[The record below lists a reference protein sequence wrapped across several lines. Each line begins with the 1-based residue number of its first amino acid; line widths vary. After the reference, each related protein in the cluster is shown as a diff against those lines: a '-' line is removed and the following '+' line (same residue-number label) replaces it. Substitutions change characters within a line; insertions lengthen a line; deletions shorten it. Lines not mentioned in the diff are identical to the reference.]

1 MQKYPNI
8 IEPGI
13 AAGSF
18 ADLVDSER
26 VRLLFWRNLPPTLLA
41 CLFGLALGWF
51 LHTNGA
57 VGIHI
62 WLFLKIAVVGLRVLC
77 HLGFSRNQTARHPND
92 WLRLYLWLLAAD
104 GLVWGAPVFLINTA
118 DLVLLSAA
126 MSAVVG
132 VASVG
137 CVVLSVSFAANAV
150 FCLCTVVPFMLL
162 QLSLG
167 GQYNLYMAGSL
178 GIFLVVVLADAR
190 RAAASTTELLQLRFQ
205 STELLTQAKLAQ
217 ANAAASNEAKTRFMA
232 AISHEIRT
240 PMHVVLGMLELLLK
254 QETDSAKQSQLMMT
268 QKSGAHLLGL
278 INDVLDLSRIEA
290 GGLELKPGTFDL
302 RMAVEAVAAPF
313 YAMAEAKGLR
323 LTLFHPTGSDF
334 TVFADEMRVRQV
346 LYNLLGNAIQH
357 TTEGRITLT
366 SQLTPDAIA
375 VRVKDSGKGI
385 PVAHQASIFDP
396 FQQGPVDKKS
406 ALSGSGLG
414 LAIARQ
420 LAEAMHGELVLE
432 SSSAEGSCF
441 KLTVPRHAGV

>member
-1 MQKYPNI
+1 MQKHPNSS
-8 IEPGI
+8 EPEIPTG
-13 AAGSF
+13 AF
-18 ADLVDSER
+18 TDLVDAER
-26 VRLLFWRNLPPTLLA
+26 VRLLFWRNLPPMLLA
-41 CLFGLALGWF
+41 CLFALALGWF
-51 LHTNGA
+51 LQTNGA
-57 VGIHI
+57 VGIPV
-62 WLFLKIAVVGLRVLC
+62 WLFLKFAVVGLRGLC

-118 DLVLLSAA
+118 DLVLLSTV

-137 CVVLSVSFAANAV
+137 CVVLSVSFAATTV

-167 GQYNLYMAGSL
+167 GQYNLYMASSL

-190 RAAASTTELLQLRFQ
+190 RAAASTSELLQLRFQ
-205 STELLTQAKLAQ
+205 STELLTQAKLAK
-217 ANAAASNEAKTRFMA
+217 ADAAASNEAKTRFMA

-254 QETDSAKQSQLMMT
+254 QETDSAKKSQLMMT

-278 INDVLDLSRIEA
+278 INDVLDFSRIEA
-290 GGLELKPGTFDL
+290 GGLELNFTTFDL

-313 YAMAEAKGLR
+313 YSIAEAKGLR
-323 LTLFHPTGSDF
+323 LTLFHPFGSDF

-346 LYNLLGNAIQH
+346 LYNLLGNAAQH
-357 TTEGRITLT
+357 TSEGRITLT

-375 VRVKDSGKGI
+375 IRVKDSGTGI
-385 PVAHQASIFDP
+385 PEAHQASIFDP
-396 FQQGPVDKKS
+396 FRQGPAVKKNS
-406 ALSGSGLG
+406 SGGSGLG

-420 LAEAMHGELVLE
+420 LAEAMRGELVLE
-432 SSSAEGSCF
+432 SSSATGSCF
-441 KLTVPRHAGV
+441 KFSVPRHAGV